1 MKPLWAHQEVD
12 RDRYLTAGSLFNTS
26 DPGTGKT
33 RTIIEVI
40 KATRLKTLILAPKS
54 ILQCAWGNDIEEYA
68 PELTYS
74 IAYATNRAEAFKQPA
89 DIYITNVDAVTWLQ
103 KNPKYLA
110 QFEGGFLVVDESTA
124 LKNPS
129 SQRTRAAM
137 AIRPMF
143 AHCTCM
149 TGTPTPQ
156 GVIDIWSQMYLVDQG
171 QRLGNS
177 FYRFRNTTYTP
188 EKKGNFTTW
197 KEKEGMAEAIADLV
211 ADITIRNRREDCM
224 DLPPNHVIHRRIS
237 LSPTHM
243 RKYQELKKRAMV
255 ELDSGDVSAVN
266 AAVLLTKLLQLTSGA
281 VYDEFGEPH
290 LVSTDR
296 YELITELVAER
307 KQSVV
312 VFNWRHQRDELVKLA
327 DAEGFKYGVIDGSV
341 SAKGRTDYIE
351 QFQAGKLK
359 VMYIHPQSAAHG
371 ITLTKGVATIW
382 ASPTYNAEHFEQ
394 ANARIYRGGQSQTTE
409 TILISA
415 DSTIEKDVYATLQG
429 KRTNMHTLLEVLR

>member
-1 MKPLWAHQEVD
+1 MKPLWSHQEVD
-12 RDRYLTAGSLFNTS
+12 KDRYLTAKSLFNTS
-26 DPGTGKT
+26 DCGTGKS

-40 KATRLKTLILAPKS
+40 KATRIKTLILAPKS

-74 IAYATNRAEAFKQPA
+74 VAYATNRADAFAKKA
-89 DIYITNVDAVTWLQ
+89 DIYITNIDAVTWLH

-110 QFEGGFLVVDESTA
+110 QFNGGFLVVDESTA
-124 LKNPS
+124 IKNPS
-129 SQRTRAAM
+129 SLRTKAAM
-137 AIRPMF
+137 AIRPIF
-143 AHCTCM
+143 AACTCM
-149 TGTPTPQ
+149 SGTPTPQ
-156 GVIDIWSQMYLVDQG
+156 GIIDIWSQIFMVDQG

-177 FYRFRNTTYTP
+177 FYRFRNNTYTP

-197 KEKEGMAEAIADLV
+197 KEKEGMADAVADLI

-224 DLPPNHVIHRRIS
+224 DLPPNHVVHRRIA

-243 RKYQELKKRAMV
+243 RKYQELKKRALV

-307 KQSVV
+307 SQSVV
-312 VFNWRHQRDELVKLA
+312 VFNWRHQRDELIKLA
-327 DAEGFKYGVIDGSV
+327 EAEGFKYGLVDGSV
-341 SAKGRTDYIE
+341 TANKRTEYIK
-351 QFQAGKLK
+351 QFQAGELK
-359 VMYIHPQSAAHG
+359 VMYVHPASAAHG

-394 ANARIYRGGQSQTTE
+394 ANARIYRGGQTQTTE

-415 DSTIEKDVYATLQG
+415 DGTAEQDVYKALYD
-429 KRTNMHTLLEVLR
+429 KRTNMHNLLEVLR